1 MKFVIGGTLT
11 ILSWANPVT
20 AFFRKSKKLRH
31 SLGRPSRSDFVQF
44 EFAGGKTIMKKYRK
58 LSICISVLNAI
69 GIVCLFYCAALYLS
83 HDTYVVNPDTMLP
96 MMNWERGGMM
106 LTMGVMPMLIA
117 NTLGFL
123 YILKKG
129 TSIIKRLLFF
139 IPSILEVILVLHYWI
154 SSLLA

>member
-1 MKFVIGGTLT
+1 
-11 ILSWANPVT
+11 
-20 AFFRKSKKLRH
+20 
-31 SLGRPSRSDFVQF
+31 
-44 EFAGGKTIMKKYRK
+44 MKKYRK

-83 HDTYVVNPDTMLP
+83 HDTYVVNPDSMFP
-96 MMNWERGGMM
+96 MMNWYRGGMM

>member
-1 MKFVIGGTLT
+1 
-11 ILSWANPVT
+11 
-20 AFFRKSKKLRH
+20 
-31 SLGRPSRSDFVQF
+31 
-44 EFAGGKTIMKKYRK
+44 MKKYRK

-69 GIVCLFYCAALYLS
+69 GIVCLIYCAALYLS
-83 HDTYVVNPDTMLP
+83 HDTYVVNPDAMLP

-123 YILKKG
+123 FVLKKG

>member
-1 MKFVIGGTLT
+1 
-11 ILSWANPVT
+11 
-20 AFFRKSKKLRH
+20 
-31 SLGRPSRSDFVQF
+31 
-44 EFAGGKTIMKKYRK
+44 MKKYRK

-139 IPSILEVILVLHYWI
+139 IPSILEVILVLHYLHI
-154 SSLLA
+154 AKLNGRICGAKRSHSVSEQPNCYQSV

>member
-1 MKFVIGGTLT
+1 MAHYDRNSGSHISGMVAQAYRTGG
-11 ILSWANPVT
+11 
-20 AFFRKSKKLRH
+20 
-31 SLGRPSRSDFVQF
+31 SLEHRLFKF

>member
-1 MKFVIGGTLT
+1 
-11 ILSWANPVT
+11 
-20 AFFRKSKKLRH
+20 
-31 SLGRPSRSDFVQF
+31 
-44 EFAGGKTIMKKYRK
+44 MKKYRK

-83 HDTYVVNPDTMLP
+83 HDIYVVNPDTMITI
-96 MMNWERGGMM
+96 MNWERGGMM

>member
-1 MKFVIGGTLT
+1 
-11 ILSWANPVT
+11 
-20 AFFRKSKKLRH
+20 
-31 SLGRPSRSDFVQF
+31 
-44 EFAGGKTIMKKYRK
+44 MKKYRK

-83 HDTYVVNPDTMLP
+83 HDTYVVNPDKKQKK
-96 MMNWERGGMM
+96 MNWERGGMM

>member
-1 MKFVIGGTLT
+1 
-11 ILSWANPVT
+11 
-20 AFFRKSKKLRH
+20 
-31 SLGRPSRSDFVQF
+31 
-44 EFAGGKTIMKKYRK
+44 MKKYRK

-83 HDTYVVNPDTMLP
+83 HDTYVVNPDAMLP
-96 MMNWERGGMM
+96 MTNWERGGMM

-123 YILKKG
+123 FILKKG

-139 IPSILEVILVLHYWI
+139 IPSILEVILVLHCWI

>member
-1 MKFVIGGTLT
+1 
-11 ILSWANPVT
+11 
-20 AFFRKSKKLRH
+20 
-31 SLGRPSRSDFVQF
+31 
-44 EFAGGKTIMKKYRK
+44 MKKYRK
-58 LSICISVLNAI
+58 LSIWISILNII
-69 GIVCLFYCAALYLS
+69 GIICLIYCAALYLS
-83 HDTYVVNPDTMLP
+83 HDTYVVNSDAMLP

-123 YILKKG
+123 FILKKG

-139 IPSILEVILVLHYWI
+139 IPSILEVILVLHFWI

>member
-1 MKFVIGGTLT
+1 
-11 ILSWANPVT
+11 
-20 AFFRKSKKLRH
+20 
-31 SLGRPSRSDFVQF
+31 
-44 EFAGGKTIMKKYRK
+44 MKKYRK

-83 HDTYVVNPDTMLP
+83 HDTYVVNPDAMLP
-96 MMNWERGGMM
+96 MTNWERGGMM

-123 YILKKG
+123 FILKKG

>member
-1 MKFVIGGTLT
+1 
-11 ILSWANPVT
+11 
-20 AFFRKSKKLRH
+20 
-31 SLGRPSRSDFVQF
+31 
-44 EFAGGKTIMKKYRK
+44 MKKYRK

-83 HDTYVVNPDTMLP
+83 HDTYVVNPDTKLP

>member
-1 MKFVIGGTLT
+1 
-11 ILSWANPVT
+11 
-20 AFFRKSKKLRH
+20 
-31 SLGRPSRSDFVQF
+31 
-44 EFAGGKTIMKKYRK
+44 MKKYRK

-83 HDTYVVNPDTMLP
+83 HDTYVVNPDTMFP

>member
-1 MKFVIGGTLT
+1 
-11 ILSWANPVT
+11 
-20 AFFRKSKKLRH
+20 
-31 SLGRPSRSDFVQF
+31 
-44 EFAGGKTIMKKYRK
+44 MKKYRK

-83 HDTYVVNPDTMLP
+83 HDTYVVNPDAMLP

-123 YILKKG
+123 YILKKRNIYHQKIVVFH
-129 TSIIKRLLFF
+129 TKHFRSDFSFTLLDIF
-139 IPSILEVILVLHYWI
+139 IACINF
-154 SSLLA
+154 SL

>member
-1 MKFVIGGTLT
+1 
-11 ILSWANPVT
+11 
-20 AFFRKSKKLRH
+20 
-31 SLGRPSRSDFVQF
+31 
-44 EFAGGKTIMKKYRK
+44 MKKYRK

-154 SSLLA
+154 SSLLASISVSRCIAMPTLTSLRLFVVAAFAVCI